1 MCLSSRGTDYRRH
14 LLQLHPK
21 HASLSHLETLVANG
35 CPELVS
41 LDKPIGSVGRLL
53 PSMAIKFMNGDAE
66 VASNCEGELWLSGP
80 NIFKGYYKNPIAT
93 AEAIDP
99 SGWYRTGDVGYID
112 EDNNIYITGR
122 VKELIKYNGFQIAPA
137 QIEAILLQHD
147 AVIDVAVI
155 GIYAEEKATE
165 LPRAYIVPSEGHKP
179 KKEEINRWVQER
191 TAPYKWLRGGI
202 RFIEEIPRSPA
213 GKVLRRALV
222 DRAKEERKF
231 ELKSKI

>member
-1 MCLSSRGTDYRRH
+1 MPRSLILKRSSLTDA
-14 LLQLHPK
+14 Q
-21 HASLSHLETLVANG
+21 SWSHW
-35 CPELVS
+35 
-41 LDKPIGSVGRLL
+41 DKPIGSVGRLL

-165 LPRAYIVPSEGHKP
+165 LTRAYIVPSEGHKP